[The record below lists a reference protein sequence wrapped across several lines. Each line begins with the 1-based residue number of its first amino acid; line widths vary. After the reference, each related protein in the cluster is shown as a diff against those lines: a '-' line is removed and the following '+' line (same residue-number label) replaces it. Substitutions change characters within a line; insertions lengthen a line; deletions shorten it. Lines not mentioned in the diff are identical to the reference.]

1 MKSAAKPV
9 SAPGSGPNS
18 IPARKMGTA
27 SREKRVTSLGVG
39 IRNRA
44 STTLIAVS
52 RAQVTMAF
60 TGHLG
65 PRRAGALV
73 LWISDIKNTS

>member
-9 SAPGSGPNS
+9 RAPGSGPNS
-18 IPARKMGTA
+18 IPARKIGTA
-27 SREKRVTSLGVG
+27 SKEKRVTSLGVG

-44 STTLIAVS
+44 STTLTAVS
-52 RAQVTMAF
+52 RAQVTMAR

-65 PRRAGALV
+65 LPWADAWV
-73 LWISDIKNTS
+73 